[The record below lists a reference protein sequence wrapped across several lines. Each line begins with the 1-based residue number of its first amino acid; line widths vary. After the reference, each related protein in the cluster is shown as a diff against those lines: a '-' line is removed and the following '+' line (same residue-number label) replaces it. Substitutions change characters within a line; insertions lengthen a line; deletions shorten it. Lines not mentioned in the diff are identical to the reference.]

1 MPPQGKGP
9 LYLRPLLMGS
19 GPILGLAPA
28 PEYTF
33 LIYAAPVG
41 NYFKV
46 SARTGRSRS
55 SRPGDARDV
64 NNHRAWRSCLFFFQE
79 GLAPINL
86 VVDDEFHR
94 AMPGGTG
101 GVKTIANYAPVRSL
115 VGGVQLRWPLAIL
128 PRTVRG
134 G

>member
-1 MPPQGKGP
+1 M
-9 LYLRPLLMGS
+9 L
-19 GPILGLAPA
+19 
-28 PEYTF
+28 
-33 LIYAAPVG
+33 
-41 NYFKV
+41 N
-46 SARTGRSRS
+46 
-55 SRPGDARDV
+55 
-64 NNHRAWRSCLFFFQE
+64 FFQE

-115 VGGVQLRWPLAIL
+115 VGGVQLRRWLPLAVL
-128 PRTVRG
+128 PRIVRG

>member
-1 MPPQGKGP
+1 MHW
-9 LYLRPLLMGS
+9 LDTIVETR
-19 GPILGLAPA
+19 
-28 PEYTF
+28 
-33 LIYAAPVG
+33 
-41 NYFKV
+41 
-46 SARTGRSRS
+46 R
-55 SRPGDARDV
+55 RDV
-64 NNHRAWRSCLFFFQE
+64 NNHRAWRAFFFFQE